1 MRKKLICVA
10 GWVFSIGYAFLVFRG
25 WDLIGRPSVVIGA
38 PLMCALSLPLSILCI
53 YLERIGVKRLAI
65 YLGVD
70 LLPVVSWGLLALG
83 AYIMN
88 SYFGADLF
96 LSLGALIT
104 GGGSALVGLCLGS
117 ISFVTVMIY
126 NKMSGGKNESS
137 TDKSK

>member
-1 MRKKLICVA
+1 MRRKLICLG
-10 GWVFSIGYAFLVFRG
+10 GWAFSIVYAFAVFRA
-25 WDLIGRPSVVIGA
+25 WDLVGRPSVLIGA
-38 PLMCALSLPLSILCI
+38 PLMCALSLPHSILCI
-53 YLERIGVKRLAI
+53 YLERMGVKRPAI
-65 YLGVD
+65 YLGID
-70 LLPVVSWGLLALG
+70 LLPVAAWGLLAFG

-104 GGGSALVGLCLGS
+104 GGGSAITGLCLGS